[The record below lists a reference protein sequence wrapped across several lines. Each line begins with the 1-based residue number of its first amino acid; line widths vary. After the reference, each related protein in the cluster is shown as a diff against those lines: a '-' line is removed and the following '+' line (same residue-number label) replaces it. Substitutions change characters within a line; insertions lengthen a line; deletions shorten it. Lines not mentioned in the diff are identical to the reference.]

1 MLRLS
6 ACKLDRM
13 WFIWKIY
20 GVPSVCECA
29 MCDARC
35 AMLLHSKNLLP
46 IQTDRISLVFMF
58 SKFTVA
64 IRIPRITKNTSLI
77 LHLYFCFVIISN
89 FFFSLVLSIVLIFIW
104 SSVCVCVAKWHSIPL
119 VKDWTSDKVESEARS
134 RDFKWR
140 WNTATMATA
149 RANSNFWVDSFIW

>member
-1 MLRLS
+1 MHVTIICMQTRPNVVHLENIRC
-6 ACKLDRM
+6 AEC
-13 WFIWKIY
+13 
-20 GVPSVCECA
+20 VCVSV
-29 MCDARC
+29 RC
-35 AMLLHSKNLLP
+35 AMRDAVAFQESAANPNRSHFS
-46 IQTDRISLVFMF
+46 SFHVFEIY
-58 SKFTVA
+58 SCNSYSSYYEK
-64 IRIPRITKNTSLI
+64 
-77 LHLYFCFVIISN
+77 HLAYSTFIFLFCYYKQ

>member
-1 MLRLS
+1 MHVTIICMQTRPNVVHLENIRC
-6 ACKLDRM
+6 AKCV
-13 WFIWKIY
+13 W
-20 GVPSVCECA
+20 VC
-29 MCDARC
+29 DVRC

-89 FFFSLVLSIVLIFIW
+89 FFFRWFLVSFW
-104 SSVCVCVAKWHSIPL
+104 YSFGRACVCVCVCR
-119 VKDWTSDKVESEARS
+119 KVAFNTIGKRLNKRQSREWSALARL
-134 RDFKWR
+134 
-140 WNTATMATA
+140 
-149 RANSNFWVDSFIW
+149 